1 MKLSSVDYYLDW
13 PVSIKL
19 KNLREFIITNLEK
32 KGDLIRW
39 SIVDIQD
46 SIDSFG
52 TKKLKNKKNIN
63 FFSYNLYFNSNFVF

>member
-13 PVSIKL
+13 PVSIQL

-39 SIVDIQD
+39 SIVDIQN

-52 TKKLKNKKNIN
+52 TKKLKIKAVIIN
-63 FFSYNLYFNSNFVF
+63 

>member
-1 MKLSSVDYYLDW
+1 MKLSSVDYYLNW

-19 KNLREFIITNLEK
+19 KSLRKFIIANLEE

-39 SIVDIQD
+39 SIVDIQN

-52 TKKLKNKKNIN
+52 TKKLKIKAVLVN
-63 FFSYNLYFNSNFVF
+63 

>member
-1 MKLSSVDYYLDW
+1 MKLISVDYYLDW
-13 PVSIKL
+13 PASIKL

-39 SIVDIQD
+39 SIVDIQN

-52 TKKLKNKKNIN
+52 TKKLKIKAVIAN
-63 FFSYNLYFNSNFVF
+63 

>member
-1 MKLSSVDYYLDW
+1 MKLSSIDYYLDW

-19 KNLREFIITNLEK
+19 KNLREFIIANLGK

-39 SIVDIQD
+39 SIVDIQK

-52 TKKLKNKKNIN
+52 TKKLKIKAVIAN
-63 FFSYNLYFNSNFVF
+63 

>member
-19 KNLREFIITNLEK
+19 KNLRKFIIANLEK

-39 SIVDIQD
+39 SIVDIQN
-46 SIDSFG
+46 STDSFG
-52 TKKLKNKKNIN
+52 TKQLKIKAVLAN
-63 FFSYNLYFNSNFVF
+63 

>member
-1 MKLSSVDYYLDW
+1 MKLSSADYYLDW

-19 KNLREFIITNLEK
+19 KNLRGFIIINLEQ

-39 SIVDIQD
+39 SIVDIQN

-52 TKKLKNKKNIN
+52 TKKLKIKAVVAN
-63 FFSYNLYFNSNFVF
+63 

>member
-39 SIVDIQD
+39 SIVDIQN
-46 SIDSFG
+46 SIDSLG
-52 TKKLKNKKNIN
+52 TKKLKIKVVLAN
-63 FFSYNLYFNSNFVF
+63 

>member
-19 KNLREFIITNLEK
+19 ENLRDFIMANLEK

-39 SIVDIQD
+39 SIVDIQN
-46 SIDSFG
+46 SIDSSG
-52 TKKLKNKKNIN
+52 TKKLRIKAVLAN
-63 FFSYNLYFNSNFVF
+63 

>member
-1 MKLSSVDYYLDW
+1 MKLSSVDFYLDW

-19 KNLREFIITNLEK
+19 KNLRGFIIANLEK

-39 SIVDIQD
+39 SIVDIQN

-52 TKKLKNKKNIN
+52 TKKLKIKAVLTN
-63 FFSYNLYFNSNFVF
+63 

>member
-13 PVSIKL
+13 PASIKV

-32 KGDLIRW
+32 NGDLIRW

-46 SIDSFG
+46 SIDTFG
-52 TKKLKNKKNIN
+52 TKKLKIKAVIAN
-63 FFSYNLYFNSNFVF
+63 

>member
-1 MKLSSVDYYLDW
+1 MKLSLVDYYLDW

-39 SIVDIQD
+39 SIVDIQH

-52 TKKLKNKKNIN
+52 TKKLKIKAVLAN
-63 FFSYNLYFNSNFVF
+63 

>member
-19 KNLREFIITNLEK
+19 KNLREFIIANFEK

-39 SIVDIQD
+39 SIVDIQN

-52 TKKLKNKKNIN
+52 TKKLKIKV
-63 FFSYNLYFNSNFVF
+63 VFAN

>member
-19 KNLREFIITNLEK
+19 INLREFIIANLER

-39 SIVDIQD
+39 SIVDIQN

-52 TKKLKNKKNIN
+52 TKKLKIKAVIAN
-63 FFSYNLYFNSNFVF
+63 

>member
-19 KNLREFIITNLEK
+19 KNLRKYIITNLEK

-39 SIVDIQD
+39 SIVDIQN

-52 TKKLKNKKNIN
+52 TKKLKIKAVVAN
-63 FFSYNLYFNSNFVF
+63 

>member
-19 KNLREFIITNLEK
+19 KNLKEFIIVNLGK

-39 SIVDIQD
+39 SIVDIQN

-52 TKKLKNKKNIN
+52 TKKLKIKAVLAN
-63 FFSYNLYFNSNFVF
+63 

>member
-1 MKLSSVDYYLDW
+1 MKLISVDYYLDW
-13 PVSIKL
+13 PVTIKL
-19 KNLREFIITNLEK
+19 KNLREFIIANLEK

-52 TKKLKNKKNIN
+52 TKKLKIKA
-63 FFSYNLYFNSNFVF
+63 VFAN

>member
-39 SIVDIQD
+39 SIVDIED

-52 TKKLKNKKNIN
+52 TKKLKIKV
-63 FFSYNLYFNSNFVF
+63 VFAN

>member
-13 PVSIKL
+13 PISIKL
-19 KNLREFIITNLEK
+19 KNLRKFIIANLEK

-39 SIVDIQD
+39 SIVDIQN

-52 TKKLKNKKNIN
+52 TKKLKIKAVLTN
-63 FFSYNLYFNSNFVF
+63 

>member
-19 KNLREFIITNLEK
+19 KNLREFILINLEK

-39 SIVDIQD
+39 SIVDIQN
-46 SIDSFG
+46 SVDSFE
-52 TKKLKNKKNIN
+52 TKKLKIKAVVVN
-63 FFSYNLYFNSNFVF
+63 

>member
-1 MKLSSVDYYLDW
+1 MKLISVDYYLDW

-19 KNLREFIITNLEK
+19 KNLREFIIINLEK

-39 SIVDIQD
+39 SILDIQD

-52 TKKLKNKKNIN
+52 TKKLKIKAVLAN
-63 FFSYNLYFNSNFVF
+63 

>member
-1 MKLSSVDYYLDW
+1 MKLISVDYYLDW

-52 TKKLKNKKNIN
+52 TKKLRIKAVLAN
-63 FFSYNLYFNSNFVF
+63 

>member
-19 KNLREFIITNLEK
+19 ENLRKFIIANLEK

-39 SIVDIQD
+39 SIVDIQN

-52 TKKLKNKKNIN
+52 TKKLKIKAVLV
-63 FFSYNLYFNSNFVF
+63 Y

>member
-19 KNLREFIITNLEK
+19 KNLRKFIIANLEK

-39 SIVDIQD
+39 SIIDIQN

-52 TKKLKNKKNIN
+52 TKKLKIKAVLAN
-63 FFSYNLYFNSNFVF
+63 